1 MCNLQAFVFKSEGFL
16 HLKRGVNFHPK
27 TEGPEGETWC
37 NSILSLT
44 SSLNG
49 GGWSTP
55 RSGHINPPEWT
66 AVRFTEVRDGT
77 MHVMEVCAK
86 SRPNTGIRIP
96 YLPACIEVLYRLS
109 YQGEIHFRRTGFS
122 NSILS
127 LTSSLNGA
135 GGWSTTRPG
144 HINPRNNQL
153 SILQESGMT
162 PGTL

>member
-1 MCNLQAFVFKSEGFL
+1 
-16 HLKRGVNFHPK
+16 
-27 TEGPEGETWC
+27 
-37 NSILSLT
+37 
-44 SSLNG
+44 
-49 GGWSTP
+49 
-55 RSGHINPPEWT
+55 
-66 AVRFTEVRDGT
+66 

-144 HINPRNNQL
+144 HINPRNDPL
-153 SILQESGMT
+153 SIIPHYT
-162 PGTL
+162 PGTLWKFAQNLAQTLGFEPPYLPACSEALYRLSYRGEVHFRRTVVSRVIRNFW